1 MSSDPEQPGGRPPTP
16 GLELIVR
23 LDATLDAPID
33 LGITPQG
40 HRRVVPITGGRL
52 NGPRLTGD
60 ILPGGADWQI
70 VHPDGWVSVEARY
83 TARSDD
89 GVPISVVS
97 RGLRHGPREVMQRLL
112 AGERPDPSEY
122 RFRTAI
128 TFEVEEASP
137 HGWLNHVL
145 AVASAIRDPD
155 AVRIDVYGVT

>member
-1 MSSDPEQPGGRPPTP
+1 MSSDPEQAGRPPTP

-23 LDATLDAPID
+23 LDATLDDPID

-52 NGPRLTGD
+52 NGPRLTGE

-112 AGERPDPSEY
+112 AGERTDPREY

-137 HGWLNHVL
+137 QGWLNHVL
-145 AVASAIRDPD
+145 AVSSAIRDPA
-155 AVRIDVYGVT
+155 AVHIDVYAVT

>member
-1 MSSDPEQPGGRPPTP
+1 MSSDPEPAGRPPTP

-23 LDATLDAPID
+23 LDATLDDPID

-52 NGPRLTGD
+52 NGPRLTGE

-83 TARSDD
+83 TARTDD

-97 RGLRHGPREVMQRLL
+97 RGLRHGPREVMARLL
-112 AGERPDPSEY
+112 AGERPDPREY

-145 AVASAIRDPD
+145 AVSSAIRDPA
-155 AVRIDVYGVT
+155 AVHIDVYAVT

>member
-1 MSSDPEQPGGRPPTP
+1 MSSDPEQARRPPTP

-23 LDATLDAPID
+23 LDATLAEPID
-33 LGITPQG
+33 LGVTPQG

-52 NGPRLTGD
+52 DGPMVTGE

-97 RGLRHGPREVMQRLL
+97 RGLRHGPPEVMQRLL
-112 AGERPDPSEY
+112 AGERPDPATY

-128 TFEVEEASP
+128 TFEVEEASSL
-137 HGWLNHVL
+137 GWLNHVL
-145 AVASAIRDPD
+145 AVSSAIRDPA
-155 AVRIDVYGVT
+155 AVHIDVYRVT